1 MRLLAVC
8 LLLLRLFG
16 LHEATDGAAGHACVR
31 AAREHGAVGVYRD
44 PRRRQ
49 AHDSVVF
56 MTLGN
61 SGYRELLENWM
72 CHMDRAGFVYLVVAL
87 DRGLVD
93 ALARS
98 HPHAA
103 VCLLRREQEEDLA
116 AMTEFNAAGFGRL
129 SAMKFVA
136 VRALLAAGYSVLFA
150 DADVRFR
157 HDPFPEVLAS
167 PCAYTYQSDGDEV
180 AGPDT
185 EGNTGFFYAR
195 ATPAVAHMHALALAE
210 CDAHPELDDQTN
222 FWNAMRAHRPLPFR
236 NATGGYCALDH
247 RRFLCG
253 WAFYGQAHLLPDAVI
268 VHPNYAIGCDVKR
281 ERLQTAG
288 LWAC

>member
-1 MRLLAVC
+1 MVRLATSVC
-8 LLLLRLFG
+8 LLLLLQPLTLRA
-16 LHEATDGAAGHACVR
+16 EDHACVR
-31 AAREHGAVGVYRD
+31 AARDHGAVGVYRD
-44 PRRRQ
+44 PRR
-49 AHDSVVF
+49 AHADVVF

-61 SGYRELLENWM
+61 SGYWELLENWM
-72 CHMDRAGFVYLVVAL
+72 CHMDRAGYAYLVVAL

-93 ALARS
+93 TLARS
-98 HPHAA
+98 RPHAA
-103 VCLLRREQEEDLA
+103 VCLLLRNDDDLA
-116 AMTEFNAAGFGRL
+116 AMTEFNDAGFGRL

-136 VRALLAAGYSVLFA
+136 VGALLAAGYSVLFA

-195 ATPAVAHMHALALAE
+195 ATPAVARMHALALAE
-210 CDAHPELDDQTN
+210 CDAHPERDDQTN

-268 VHPNYAIGCDVKR
+268 VHPNYAVGRDVKR

-288 LWAC
+288 LWACSFF